1 VASGRRVL
9 AGGEGLAGDELVLR
23 DLQRLLVTKVGD
35 VLDKQRR
42 SMAGGDGLQ
51 RPRRDARGP
60 GEGPANMKGQG
71 AHEHR
76 ERVGMLSPCSI

>member
-9 AGGEGLAGDELVLR
+9 ASGEGLAGDELVLR

-42 SMAGGDGLQ
+42 SMAGDEEWR
-51 RPRRDARGP
+51 RPCRGGRGP
-60 GEGPANMKGQG
+60 NEGPANMKGQG
-71 AHEHR
+71 AHECH
-76 ERVGMLSPCSI
+76 ERVGMLFPCSI